1 MYCSLDRAPAAYA
14 IDSLSIKWDNMWGY
28 AYPPISL
35 IPQVL
40 QKIRLKAVRSENLVG
55 SSLMAPQ
62 ALVPRAARPFGGHPS
77 ALPTQTEAVAAE
89 PKCNVLPDVLPDV
102 AEASVASFQE
112 QLVKKGVPQGARQ
125 LALAAWRPGT
135 FRVYTAQYR
144 VFCSWCRGISKSPT
158 ETSIEDVGLLRF
170 RQFLFDKGLLY
181 RTLGVYR
188 SMLSDILP
196 LIDDVK
202 VGELGQVV
210 CFLKGVFLSRPQRKT
225 LVPEWDLPLVLM
237 VLEAALLEPME
248 LASLKLVTF
257 KYLPVGV
264 DHSKKGG

>member
-1 MYCSLDRAPAAYA
+1 
-14 IDSLSIKWDNMWGY
+14 
-28 AYPPISL
+28 
-35 IPQVL
+35 
-40 QKIRLKAVRSENLVG
+40 
-55 SSLMAPQ
+55 MAPQ
-62 ALVPRAARPFGGHPS
+62 ALVPRAVRPFGGHPS

-89 PKCNVLPDVLPDV
+89 PKCIVLPDV

-135 FRVYTAQYR
+135 FRVYAAQYR

-170 RQFLFDKGLLY
+170 RQFLFDKGVLY

-188 SMLSDILP
+188 SMLSDVLP
-196 LIDDVK
+196 LVDDVK

-237 VLEAALLEPME
+237 VLEAAPLEPME
-248 LASLKLVTF
+248 LVSLKLVTF
-257 KYLPVGV
+257 KGLLLLVFKPPKYNF
-264 DHSKKGG
+264 

>member
-1 MYCSLDRAPAAYA
+1 MYCSWDRAPAAYA

-28 AYPPISL
+28 AYPPISF

-112 QLVKKGVPQGARQ
+112 QLVKKGVLKGARQ

-170 RQFLFDKGLLY
+170 CQFLFDKGLLY

-188 SMLSDILP
+188 SMLSDVLP
-196 LIDDVK
+196 LVDVK

-237 VLEAALLEPME
+237 VHEAAPLEPME

-257 KYLPVGV
+257 KYLPVGI